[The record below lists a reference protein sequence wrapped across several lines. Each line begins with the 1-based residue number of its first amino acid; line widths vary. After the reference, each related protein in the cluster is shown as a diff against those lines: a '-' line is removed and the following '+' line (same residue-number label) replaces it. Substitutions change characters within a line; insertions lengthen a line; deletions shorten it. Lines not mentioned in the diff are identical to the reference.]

1 MQTLDSFQILIDFLT
16 ERRVSFRLT
25 DHPPEGR
32 TDRASALRGHA
43 LAESAKSMVTQVRT
57 PGQADRYFLA
67 VVPGDCRVDFKRIER
82 LTGGKKASLAPEA
95 IARALTGCVMGA
107 VPPFSF
113 HPDLIPLVAPTLF
126 TRRQIVF
133 NAARLDQS
141 IWLQGDDFARLT
153 EVARADIAAIEAVPA

>member
-1 MQTLDSFQILIDFLT
+1 MQALDSFQVLVDFLT
-16 ERRVSFRLT
+16 DRRIPFRLT

-95 IARALTGCVMGA
+95 MAEALTGCVMGA

-113 HPDLIPLVAPTLF
+113 HRDLTPLVAPGLF
-126 TRRQIVF
+126 AQRQIVF
-133 NAARLDQS
+133 NAARLDCS
-141 IWLQGDDFARLT
+141 IWLKGADFAQLT
-153 EVARADIAAIEAVPA
+153 QAARADIVAVEAVPA